1 MKFILLPLTFL
12 IMQYTIAQTFSTP
25 VLPINP
31 NIGTGGN
38 VGKYSSLQIV
48 NGNPAMCY
56 LDGTRSDLVYVR
68 ATDATG
74 TT

>member
-48 NGNPAMCY
+48 NGNPAM
-56 LDGTRSDLVYVR
+56 
-68 ATDATG
+68 
-74 TT
+74 